1 MNIFEYM
8 RIYANIYF
16 SAKNKKNYKK
26 IITLLMNWNLLVAAD
41 LFKVYYHMLMMIFW
55 IKMYPLSMEELLSL
69 KNANMYS
76 LCNQKLQ

>member
-1 MNIFEYM
+1 
-8 RIYANIYF
+8 
-16 SAKNKKNYKK
+16 
-26 IITLLMNWNLLVAAD
+26 MNWNLLVTAD
-41 LFKVYYHMLMMIFW
+41 LFKVHYHMLMMIFW